1 MKRATRDA
9 IESFAQSYILN
20 DDIGRFIPLSETSRM
35 MSNLMK
41 EFSGIFCGV
50 EPEQKLGTLIY
61 RSLSK
66 HKETLPKGQGEVT
79 IPVAT

>member
-1 MKRATRDA
+1 MKRATHDA
-9 IESFAQSYILN
+9 IENFSHSYIHN

-50 EPEQKLGTLIY
+50 EPDKNWGHLFIVRSASTRKLFLKV
-61 RSLSK
+61 RVK
-66 HKETLPKGQGEVT
+66 
-79 IPVAT
+79 

>member
-9 IESFAQSYILN
+9 IEGFAQSYILN

-50 EPEQKLGTLIY
+50 EPDKNWGHLFIVRSASTRKLFLKV
-61 RSLSK
+61 RVK
-66 HKETLPKGQGEVT
+66 
-79 IPVAT
+79 